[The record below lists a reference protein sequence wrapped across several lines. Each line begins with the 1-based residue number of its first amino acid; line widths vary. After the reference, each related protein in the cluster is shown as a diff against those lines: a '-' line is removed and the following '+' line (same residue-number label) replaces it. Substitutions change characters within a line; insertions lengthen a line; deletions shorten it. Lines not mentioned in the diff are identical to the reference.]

1 MQDPISIPPGR
12 SSAGGA
18 VTAQQTSWV
27 NGVSLGYFA
36 LATATVYLQLLIAP
50 PNVMVAR
57 SLGLALGALYLG
69 LLARHFDPGAVV
81 LPQWLRRAFWIW
93 VGVGALGVAL
103 GEHWAVALIRELE
116 WLVYAAIALVVAGL
130 RAHRERLAGYLL
142 IAILTGVV
150 VVITQYAVLWSL
162 LADPRGYD
170 WIWYPTPFIH
180 LRHFGC
186 FVAAGAVAALWPALC
201 ADAGWR
207 GHAARV
213 TGYLL
218 FTLLAATILW
228 TGGRA
233 ALLAVCTGVALVL
246 GFASPSPA
254 RRRFLCLLPFLVIAA
269 GLLAEWFRTDNPG
282 MGFSLFHGRKPE
294 SIDDFASGRMAIW
307 MDAWRAA
314 LGSPLWGLGADGY
327 GFLPGRADETAH
339 PHNLLFQALT
349 DWGFIGTAALLSSV
363 GYVLWMGVGRFR
375 GAGKAGRPPLS
386 LPLLVVFGVLASLGF
401 NSLLD
406 GPLYHYP
413 MMALAAI
420 AFGLMLGHAC
430 AAPDSGRSVAPPRGL
445 AALATMALLVAG
457 VQLFN
462 ISTVMAGMGG
472 QSWSY
477 YSARMM
483 LLRAFPAYAVEVS
496 AWSSRWAREEPHVLK
511 PWLHW
516 LQRNSRD
523 AWRYYLVEADWSRR
537 QGDEAAARNL
547 TDRAV
552 RQAPR
557 RTAQALRE
565 QLSAE
570 TAARNSAASA
580 SGD

>member
-1 MQDPISIPPGR
+1 MLPGR

-18 VTAQQTSWV
+18 VTARQTSWV
-27 NGVSLGYFA
+27 QGVSLGYFA

-50 PNVMVAR
+50 PNVAVAR

-69 LLARHFDPGAVV
+69 LLARHFDPSAVV
-81 LPQWLRRAFWIW
+81 LPRWLHFAFWVW
-93 VGVGALGVAL
+93 VAVGALGVAL
-103 GEHWAVALIRELE
+103 GHHWAVALIREIE
-116 WLVYAAIALVVAGL
+116 WLVYAAIALLVAGL
-130 RAHRERLAGYLL
+130 RAHHDRLAGYLL

-150 VVITQYAVLWSL
+150 VVIAQYAVLWFL
-162 LADPRGYD
+162 LVDPRGHD

-186 FVAAGAVAALWPALC
+186 FVAAGAVAALWPALFSGP
-201 ADAGWR
+201 DLRSG
-207 GHAARV
+207 AARV
-213 TGYLL
+213 TGYAL
-218 FTLLAATILW
+218 FTLLVAAILW

-233 ALLAVCTGVALVL
+233 ALLATIIGTALVV
-246 GFASPSPA
+246 GFAPPSPA
-254 RRRFLCLLPFLVIAA
+254 RRTLLRLLPFLVIAA
-269 GLLAEWFRTDNPG
+269 GLLAEWFRTDNPN
-282 MGFSLFHGRKPE
+282 MGFSLTHGREVE
-294 SIDDFASGRMAIW
+294 SIDTLASGRLAIW

-314 LGSPLWGLGADGY
+314 IGSPLWGLGADGY

-349 DWGFIGTAALLSSV
+349 DWGFIGTAAFLAIVL
-363 GYVLWMGVGRFR
+363 YVLWTVFGRFR
-375 GAGKAGRPPLS
+375 RAGKAGQPPLS

-413 MMALAAI
+413 KMALATI
-420 AFGLMLGHAC
+420 AFGLVLGHAG
-430 AAPDSGRSVAPPRGL
+430 AVPDSGRSVAPRRGL

-462 ISTVMAGMGG
+462 ISTVVAGLGG

-483 LLRAFPAYAVEVS
+483 SLRAFPAYAVDVA
-496 AWSSRWAREEPHVLK
+496 AWSSRWEREEPHVLM

-523 AWRYYLVEADWSRR
+523 AWRYYLIEADWYRR
-537 QGDEAAARNL
+537 QGEQEAARQL
-547 TDRAV
+547 TDQAL

-565 QLSAE
+565 ILSAE
-570 TAARNSAASA
+570 TAATNSASSA
-580 SGD
+580 NGE